1 MIDAPESEGVKP
13 EAVPAQSELSPGSRR
28 GDYGVYVWTVL
39 GDRDEVDGEDE
50 GWSCSLEARPERG
63 DSTGARVRA
72 ARLRLTPMLL

>member
-13 EAVPAQSELSPGSRR
+13 EAVPTQSELSPGRLRS
-28 GDYGVYVWTVL
+28 VCVWRVMET
-39 GDRDEVDGEDE
+39 GMRKTR
-50 GWSCSLEARPERG
+50 GWSCSLEARPEKG